1 MADGQFAECITSPG
15 NQGQLVIAE
24 LLRKMDVHSSLKI
37 FGGGKQVVYPEHT
50 DSRWRGRTFKI
61 IL

>member
-50 DSRWRGRTFKI
+50 DSR
-61 IL
+61 